1 MILIYTSKNIK
12 HKAERVIQEHGT
24 NDVYEICDN
33 LNITILKSNLGSIKG
48 FLQYYKK
55 QHHYLIQVNQKCQK
69 FTKIIIAHELGHY
82 FLHKNLNTF
91 KMENCSLV
99 LGEKLE
105 YQANIFATELLL
117 PDHALT
123 HEKSNLQ
130 NWSLNQIAS
139 FFQLPLFVVEH
150 KVKNLNLL
158 SPEMHLTE
166 NKLTA
171 LNS

>member
-12 HKAERVIQEHGT
+12 HKAERVIHEHGT
-24 NDVYEICDN
+24 NNVYEICDN
-33 LNITILKSNLGSIKG
+33 LNITILKSNLGRIKG

-55 QHHYLIQVNQKCQK
+55 QHHYLIQVNQNFQK
-69 FTKIIIAHELGHY
+69 FAKIIIAHELGHY

-105 YQANIFATELLL
+105 NQANIFATELLL
-117 PDHALT
+117 PDYVLT
-123 HEKSNLQ
+123 NEASQLQ

-139 FFQLPLFVVEH
+139 FFQLPLPIVEH
-150 KVKNLNLL
+150 KVKHMNLL
-158 SPEMHLTE
+158 SSDITINRLTVT
-166 NKLTA
+166 NL
-171 LNS
+171 

>member
-33 LNITILKSNLGSIKG
+33 LNITILKSNLGRIKG

-55 QHHYLIQVNQKCQK
+55 QHHYLIQVNQKYQK

-105 YQANIFATELLL
+105 NQANIFATVLL
-117 PDHALT
+117 PDYVLT
-123 HEKSNLQ
+123 NEASQLQ

-139 FFQLPLFVVEH
+139 FFQLPLPIVEH
-150 KVKNLNLL
+150 KVRHMNLL
-158 SPEMHLTE
+158 SSDITIYKNRLTMT
-166 NKLTA
+166 NL
-171 LNS
+171 

>member
-24 NDVYEICDN
+24 NDVCEICDN
-33 LNITILKSNLGSIKG
+33 LNISILKSNLGRIKG

-55 QHHYLIQVNQKCQK
+55 HHHYLIQVNQKYHNA
-69 FTKIIIAHELGHY
+69 KIIIAHELGHY

-105 YQANIFATELLL
+105 HQANIFATELLL
-117 PDHALT
+117 PDYVLANET
-123 HEKSNLQ
+123 TQLQ
-130 NWSLNQIAS
+130 NWSLDQIAS
-139 FFQLPLFVVEH
+139 FFQIPLFIVEH
-150 KVKNLNLL
+150 KIKHMNLL
-158 SPEMHLTE
+158 TPEKTV
-166 NKLTA
+166 NQNILTA
-171 LNS
+171 LN